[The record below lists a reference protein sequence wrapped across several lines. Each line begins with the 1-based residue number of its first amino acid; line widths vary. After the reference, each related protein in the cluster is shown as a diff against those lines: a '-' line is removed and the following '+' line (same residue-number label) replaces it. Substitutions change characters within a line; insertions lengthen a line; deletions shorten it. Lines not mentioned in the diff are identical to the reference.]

1 MKKICLLL
9 FCLGILAC
17 QGPEPRR
24 PVKVK
29 TGSFMKESAER
40 SRQLLAQEEQL
51 IQSIISIDSS
61 NTYFNSTSGSWYYY
75 NVKVEGVSPTPKP
88 DDLVTMNY
96 NVMSFNEDIIY
107 SSEEIGIIKYKV
119 DKQELFPGLRN
130 AVKLLK
136 EGETATFLF
145 PSSRAYGYHGDNK
158 KIGTNVPVK
167 STISILK
174 IERVQDSIQN

>member
-1 MKKICLLL
+1 MKKIGLLL
-9 FCLGILAC
+9 FFLGIIGC

-24 PVKVK
+24 PLKVK

-40 SRQLLAQEEQL
+40 NKRLLAQEEGI
-51 IQSIISIDSS
+51 IQGIISKDSTK
-61 NTYFNSTSGSWYYY
+61 TYLSSSSGSWFYYDH
-75 NVKVEGVSPTPKP
+75 KIDAPAPTAKP
-88 DDLVTMNY
+88 DDLVTMTY
-96 NVMSFNEDIIY
+96 NVLSFENDTIY
-107 SSEEIGIIKYKV
+107 SSEEIGIVKYKV

-145 PSSRAYGYHGDNK
+145 PSGMVFGYHGDNK

-167 STISILK
+167 STISILN
-174 IERVQDSIQN
+174 IAQE

>member
-1 MKKICLLL
+1 MKKIWYLL
-9 FCLGILAC
+9 FCLGIIAC

-24 PVKVK
+24 PVKVN

-40 SRQLLAQEEQL
+40 SKKLLAQEEQF
-51 IQSIISIDSS
+51 IQTIITNDSL
-61 NTYFNSTSGSWYYY
+61 NTYLNSSSGSWYYY
-75 NVKVEGVSPTPKP
+75 NNKIEASSPTPEP
-88 DDLVTMNY
+88 DDLVTMTY
-96 NVMSFNEDIIY
+96 NVLSFEKDTIY
-107 SSEEIGIIKYKV
+107 SAEEIGTIKYKV

-145 PSSRAYGYHGDNK
+145 PSSLAYGYHGDNN

-167 STISILK
+167 STISIFK
-174 IERVQDSIQN
+174 IEQEKDSIKN

>member
-1 MKKICLLL
+1 MKKNWLLL
-9 FCLGILAC
+9 FCIGIIAC

-40 SRQLLAQEEQL
+40 SRQLLAQEEGI
-51 IQSIISIDSS
+51 IQGIIKNDSL
-61 NTYFNSTSGSWYYY
+61 NQYLNSTSGSWYYY
-75 NVKVEGVSPTPKP
+75 NVKVPTSSPTPKP
-88 DDLVTMNY
+88 DDLVTMAY
-96 NVMSFNEDIIY
+96 NVLSFENDTIY
-107 SSEEIGIIKYKV
+107 SAEEIGIKKYKV

-145 PSSRAYGYHGDNK
+145 PSARAYGYHGDNK
-158 KIGTNVPVK
+158 KIGTNVPIK
-167 STISILK
+167 STISIFK
-174 IERVQDSIQN
+174 IEQEQDSIQN